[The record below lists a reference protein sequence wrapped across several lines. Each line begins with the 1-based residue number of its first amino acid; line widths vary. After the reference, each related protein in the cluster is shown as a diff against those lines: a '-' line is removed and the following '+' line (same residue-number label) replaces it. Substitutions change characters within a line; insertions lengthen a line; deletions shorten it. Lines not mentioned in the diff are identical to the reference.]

1 MNELVSVVIPA
12 YNDANRIPI
21 ALASLISQ
29 DYENWEV
36 IVVDDGST
44 DDTLSIIR
52 RCNDSRIQLYRFE
65 ENRGRPQAREHG
77 LRNANGAFLA
87 MLDADDWWYPE
98 KLFKQMKI
106 FDKNPSLAL
115 VSAGMAITDEED
127 RIVGVRALGT
137 RHEKW
142 PQHAVMARPS
152 VPAVAHAPSVIR
164 MEHAQRAAYD
174 DNLPVA
180 EDVDFLIKILNGNE
194 YTVLPEPL
202 YAYSEMMSVNPQ
214 GILTANQCVRQVL
227 LKYLRRSRFWIA
239 KQIVLNYVKGIYYRV
254 SFSAG
259 LQDWVVRRRSRRP
272 TLSECRDFDAA
283 RDVVY
288 RKVREI
294 WPQFSATG

>member
-115 VSAGMAITDEED
+115 VSAGMA
-127 RIVGVRALGT
+127 
-137 RHEKW
+137 
-142 PQHAVMARPS
+142 M
-152 VPAVAHAPSVIR
+152 
-164 MEHAQRAAYD
+164 
-174 DNLPVA
+174 
-180 EDVDFLIKILNGNE
+180 
-194 YTVLPEPL
+194 
-202 YAYSEMMSVNPQ
+202 
-214 GILTANQCVRQVL
+214 
-227 LKYLRRSRFWIA
+227 
-239 KQIVLNYVKGIYYRV
+239 
-254 SFSAG
+254 
-259 LQDWVVRRRSRRP
+259 
-272 TLSECRDFDAA
+272 AA
-283 RDVVY
+283 RMPM
-288 RKVREI
+288 I
-294 WPQFSATG
+294 ATTIISSIRVKPCCFFIYLSP